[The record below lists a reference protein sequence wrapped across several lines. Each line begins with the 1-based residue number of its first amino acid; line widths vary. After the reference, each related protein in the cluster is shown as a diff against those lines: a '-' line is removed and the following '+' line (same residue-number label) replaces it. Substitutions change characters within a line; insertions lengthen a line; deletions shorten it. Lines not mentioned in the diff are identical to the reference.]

1 MSTNLRHFL
10 DFKSLS
16 SADLRSM
23 VDYAK
28 ARKKA
33 RRLALKGTADADAP
47 LAGRTLAMIFEK
59 TSTRTRMSFDM
70 GMRQMGGDTIVMSAG
85 DMQLGKGETVEDTA
99 KVISRYVDMVMIR
112 ANSHEA
118 VKAFAGASDIPV
130 INGLTDYNHPCQ
142 LMADIMV
149 FEEHRGPIEGRHI
162 AWVGDGN
169 NVATSWI
176 EAAARFSFKL
186 TLGCP
191 KQYAPNQDIIDW
203 AVSEGADVSWTTD
216 PITAVKNADAVN
228 ADTFV
233 SMGDLDA
240 DERLKILAP
249 YQVNSDLMSHAARDA
264 LFMHCLPAYRGK
276 EVSKGVIDG
285 EASVVFDE
293 AENRL
298 HAQKAVLA
306 WVAGLL

>member
-10 DFKSLS
+10 DFKSLA
-16 SADLRSM
+16 SADLRAM

-28 ARKKA
+28 VRKDA
-33 RRLALKGTADADAP
+33 RRFSPKGAPDVDAP

-70 GMRQMGGDTIVMSAG
+70 GMRQLGGNTIVINAG
-85 DMQLGKGETVEDTA
+85 DMQLGKGETIEDTA

-112 ANSHEA
+112 ANSHAE
-118 VKAFAGASDIPV
+118 VQAFAAASDIPV

-149 FEEHRGPIEGRHI
+149 FEEHRGPIEGQHI

-169 NVATSWI
+169 NVSTSWI
-176 EAAARFSFKL
+176 EAAAKFSFKL

-191 KQYAPNQDIIDW
+191 KDFAPNQEILDW

-216 PITAVKNADAVN
+216 PAEAVKNADAVN

-233 SMGDLDA
+233 SMGDKDA
-240 DERLKILAP
+240 ALRLKALAP
-249 YQVNSDLMSHAARDA
+249 YQVNSQLMSLAAKDA
-264 LFMHCLPAYRGK
+264 LFMHCLPAYRGI
-276 EVSKGVIDG
+276 EVSADVIDG
-285 EASVVFDE
+285 GASVVFDE

-306 WVAGLL
+306 WLGGLL